1 MKNAKRN
8 VIVSAFMAI
17 ALCMSVV
24 AGATFALFTSNS
36 SVNIA
41 ITSGNVQVTATA
53 SDLTV
58 YSPKSVNENGIVDG
72 KNAVAEDGGRFVN
85 GGTATLTGGELK
97 LDNMTPG
104 DKASFKITVKNESG
118 VTIKYRTRLSVI
130 DDNGLFAALKVTIGG
145 YEASTVGKW
154 TTLAPSADDKNI
166 ASYDCS
172 VELPVEAGSASI
184 AKKCDLAFKV
194 EAVQGNAL
202 VDYVTVE
209 GIAGYESVKFNTIKE
224 AYDEISP
231 KVYAVA
237 DSFGAVA
244 AKNAEAFDEVFTDG
258 GKITWNIYG
267 EQELPDKFALS
278 FGRKFSY
285 FGYDRDITDIVVV
298 GHNTENF
305 KATINLAATEGTFGI
320 PSNWWENHPVNT
332 QIHVSGITFDGI
344 KSMPGHAFMQ
354 NNDNTNYVYD
364 DCVFNGNLYTYHN
377 YRVNISVTNSTFNA
391 VGRIQ
396 YAMMVQ
402 GGNGAGSK
410 VVVNNNKFYGYT
422 RGVNFQRADTE
433 FVFDGNEIV
442 SAVSEP
448 DRAAIQLTDG
458 VSFEV
463 ANNTVNVNAG
473 NAFWLHNA
481 ATNASATYLIKGNK
495 ITAPYVGYYGT
506 SFVPAITWADND
518 FTTTDI
524 TKCMRKEAT
533 VATETNF
540 TF

>member
-17 ALCMSVV
+17 ALCMSIV

-41 ITSGNVQVTATA
+41 ITSGKVQVTATA

-72 KNAVAEDGGRFVN
+72 KNAVAEDGGKFVN

-209 GIAGYESVKFNTIKE
+209 GIAGYENVKFNTIKE

-258 GKITWNIYG
+258 GKITWHIYG
-267 EQELPDKFALS
+267 EQELPDTYALS
-278 FGRKFSY
+278 FGRQFSY
-285 FGYDRDITDIVVV
+285 FGYNRDITDIVVV

-305 KATINLAATEGTFGI
+305 KATINLAATKGTFGV
-320 PSNWWENHPVNT
+320 PSNWWENYPVNT

-377 YRVNISVTNSTFNA
+377 YRVNISITNSTFNA
-391 VGRIQ
+391 VGRTQ

-422 RGVNFQRADTE
+422 RGVNFQRADAE

-481 ATNASATYLIKGNK
+481 ATNANATYLIKGNK